1 MRPRICICGPLLL
14 VSLLFVTSC
23 NDSGHSTRPTALTST
38 ASFSVGATS
47 QTAIAQR
54 VNDFRCPTISP
65 FSVPIV
71 VVVQSNSPDALVVT
85 EMRLQFVDSSGAR
98 MPQVTLPA
106 PLPTTQFGTAL
117 AEARAAQSF
126 PFTLGIGCT
135 TGHIGNLVIVVDTR
149 DALGRRGSGQTTVMV
164 H

>member
-1 MRPRICICGPLLL
+1 MRPRTCGPLLL
-14 VSLLFVTSC
+14 VSLLFVSSC
-23 NDSGHSTRPTALTST
+23 NDSGHSTRPTALIST

-71 VVVQSNSPDALVVT
+71 VVVQSNSAEALVVT

-117 AEARAAQSF
+117 AETRAAQSF
-126 PFTLGIGCT
+126 PITLGIGCD
-135 TGHIGNLVIVVDTR
+135 TGHTGNLVIIVDTR
-149 DALGRRGSGQTTVMV
+149 DALGHRGSGQTTVMV